1 MAVLLVFMGL
11 YLPLALV
18 VGAWLKP
25 WSPLA
30 PPVLAPTVVATVA
43 IWSCYGLLRRGRFNL
58 AAALFL
64 AVTLSGLG
72 WNYLHWGLDLQIGT
86 QLITLLPPLLGA
98 LLLGRWVL
106 WACAAV
112 LLAVVCGGAWADI
125 ARYFY
130 DPVALR
136 SSALLA
142 VQFCAGVLAAAL
154 LLDRAAVLIGGY
166 VGELARRNVQLAHT
180 RDRLQL
186 EMEERERSRRQLLHA
201 QKMEGVGRLAGG
213 VAHDFNHLLALILGY
228 AQRGRQ
234 AQDTGEIQ
242 AMFEGVESAA
252 RRAAAVSRR
261 LLDFSRLE
269 AGRPEVFDVAV
280 LVDELRSMPRHL
292 FAEAVEVDLQ
302 LSPGP
307 HLVFF
312 DRAQLELVLLNLAS
326 NAAEAMPD
334 GGTFTLAVA
343 GDADWVELKIADTGR
358 GMTAEEL
365 ARCREPFYTTKPPG
379 QGTGL
384 GLAVAADL
392 AERAGGSLR
401 VDSAPGRGTVV
412 RIRLPRRTRPR

>member
-1 MAVLLVFMGL
+1 MMAVLLVFMGL
-11 YLPLALV
+11 YLPLALIL
-18 VGAWLKP
+18 GAWLKP

-30 PPVLAPTVVATVA
+30 PPVLAPTGVATVA
-43 IWSCYGLLRRGRFNL
+43 IWSCYGLLRRGRFSL

-72 WNYLHWGLDLQIGT
+72 WNYFHWGLGLQVGT
-86 QLITLLPPLLGA
+86 QLITLLPALLGA
-98 LLLGRWVL
+98 LLLGRWV
-106 WACAAV
+106 
-112 LLAVVCGGAWADI
+112 
-125 ARYFY
+125 
-130 DPVALR
+130 
-136 SSALLA
+136 
-142 VQFCAGVLAAAL
+142 
-154 LLDRAAVLIGGY
+154 
-166 VGELARRNVQLAHT
+166 
-180 RDRLQL
+180 
-186 EMEERERSRRQLLHA
+186 
-201 QKMEGVGRLAGG
+201 
-213 VAHDFNHLLALILGY
+213 
-228 AQRGRQ
+228 
-234 AQDTGEIQ
+234 
-242 AMFEGVESAA
+242 
-252 RRAAAVSRR
+252 
-261 LLDFSRLE
+261 
-269 AGRPEVFDVAV
+269 
-280 LVDELRSMPRHL
+280 LRSMPRHL

-343 GDADWVELKIADTGR
+343 GDADWVELKVADTGR